1 MFVYQDD
8 PVWQIHRF
16 LSKNILL
23 FEEKT
28 PVLALFFVVYI
39 VSFHGIKQNK
49 LKWISLLCV
58 YLFVC
63 CHLTAHAQKRR
74 RKIFDG
80 TNGLSTQ
87 SKKGKNTILLLTIM
101 QFPPKIQ
108 QLIIENYY
116 ILLIFIHMG
125 SVLTKRMQDFRH
137 LFGKRLILMYT
148 QIVDIFIKKHLV

>member
-1 MFVYQDD
+1 MMATEVRTMICWIIILLNTLLVFQGLCNQQCHGIHTHQDD

-80 TNGLSTQ
+80 TNGLPTQ
-87 SKKGKNTILLLTIM
+87 SKKGKNTILLLTNM
-101 QFPPKIQ
+101 HFPPKIQ

-116 ILLIFIHMG
+116 ILLIFIHIG
-125 SVLTKRMQDFRH
+125 S
-137 LFGKRLILMYT
+137 I
-148 QIVDIFIKKHLV
+148 